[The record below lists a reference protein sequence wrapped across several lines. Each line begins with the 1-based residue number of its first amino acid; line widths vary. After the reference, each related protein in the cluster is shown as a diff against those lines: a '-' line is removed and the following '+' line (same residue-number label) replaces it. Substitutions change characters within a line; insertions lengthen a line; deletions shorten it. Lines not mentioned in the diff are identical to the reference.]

1 MAAGAGVAA
10 TGAVAVEEAEG
21 VALGGASGVG
31 DAGEAGGFVPQARRP
46 TAKNA

>member
-1 MAAGAGVAA
+1 MAAGAGAA
-10 TGAVAVEEAEG
+10 LAGAVAVEEA